1 MDECPSCGEVFERLG
16 LHWWHGTCPYP
27 ELSSN
32 QKQIL
37 IGLLMGDGSI
47 PSQSGGNNS
56 IYHLPM
62 TNRRFLRWF
71 DDTMGVLTTG
81 VSLKKT
87 AVELAVKNRQTGFS
101 PTARPENYHD
111 IYTVWSRTNPYFDQL
126 QKQWYENGKK
136 VFPVS
141 LSLSP
146 TKVKFWYVSDGYLDV
161 GRWGRPRIEIK
172 TRNEKD
178 RVEYLVDLFEE
189 VGFSPVFRRNELRFT
204 CDDTERLVE
213 WMGDY
218 PPGFEYKWE
227 LDSRERYRELK
238 QRAYEEYTTQTV
250 DTEE

>member
-1 MDECPSCGEVFERLG
+1 M
-16 LHWWHGTCPYP
+16 Y
-27 ELSSN
+27 
-32 QKQIL
+32 
-37 IGLLMGDGSI
+37 
-47 PSQSGGNNS
+47 
-56 IYHLPM
+56 
-62 TNRRFLRWF
+62 
-71 DDTMGVLTTG
+71 
-81 VSLKKT
+81 
-87 AVELAVKNRQTGFS
+87 
-101 PTARPENYHD
+101 
-111 IYTVWSRTNPYFDQL
+111 
-126 QKQWYENGKK
+126 
-136 VFPVS
+136 PVS